1 MDKIRHSSQNITPF
15 GGLNF
20 ISSLL
25 KQSNVCGFI
34 DQTLGFRNYRAK
46 YAYSDIVLSL
56 LKNSLCNGEFV
67 SDLKHLKEQIAEN
80 MKDSISS
87 HDTVEYAF
95 QELKIPN
102 KIVVTENNITH
113 QINYNKNINNLLTGI
128 CTRSEERR
136 VGKECRSRGA
146 TYHRKKKK

>member
-1 MDKIRHSSQNITPF
+1 MDTYLHFLLYFILF
-15 GGLNF
+15 VCLNF

-34 DQTLGFRNYRAK
+34 DLTLGFRNYRSK

-56 LKNSLCNGEFV
+56 LKNSLCIGEFV

-80 MKDSISS
+80 MKDSIPS

-102 KIVVTENNITH
+102 KIIITENNITH

-128 CTRSEERR
+128 CTKLGLLNPD
-136 VGKECRSRGA
+136 VKD
-146 TYHRKKKK
+146 